1 MRLTSLALT
10 KHQSPLSM
18 MCGTLLRCKHANSPS
33 PLDVT
38 NAAFRRSLGFFVSKK
53 NPAAALGA
61 PGRGGFEK
69 GSSSF
74 SYNLNCGIAFS

>member
-1 MRLTSLALT
+1 MTPPSHAAYLALT

-38 NAAFRRSLGFFVSKK
+38 NAAFRRSLGFFVGVDLKRDR
-53 NPAAALGA
+53 AALVI
-61 PGRGGFEK
+61 FE
-69 GSSSF
+69 
-74 SYNLNCGIAFS
+74 LRHCL